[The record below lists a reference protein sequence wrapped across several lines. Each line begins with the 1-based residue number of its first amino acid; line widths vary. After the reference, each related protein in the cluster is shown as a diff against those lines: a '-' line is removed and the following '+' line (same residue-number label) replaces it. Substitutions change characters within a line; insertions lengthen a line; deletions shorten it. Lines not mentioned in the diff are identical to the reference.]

1 MNLNELSEVEFTRN
15 DLTEE
20 SITRITEEAIK
31 MTKGIIEGGVSRDS
45 LQGRPRSFQDIQR
58 DCENGLV
65 AEQYLIQE
73 LLYHNNPKKY
83 HDVISPQDVEV
94 EVKTFRYN
102 YIQTKFEHI
111 LKLEYRK
118 TKYPH
123 VVMFMRTEDVYT
135 FDSYFKY
142 NYEKEKYDAQWK
154 WLGI

>member
-1 MNLNELSEVEFTRN
+1 MNINELCEVEFSRN

-20 SITRITEEAIK
+20 SKKRITEEAIRI
-31 MTKGIIEGGVSRDS
+31 TKGIIDGGVARDS
-45 LQGRPRSFQDIQR
+45 LQGRHRTFEDIQR

-73 LLYHNNPKKY
+73 HGYRDNPRMW
-83 HDVISPQDVEV
+83 HDVISPQDIEV
-94 EVKTFRYN
+94 EIKTFRYN
-102 YIQTKFEHI
+102 YHQTKFEHI
-111 LKLEYRK
+111 LKLESRK

-142 NYEKEKYDAQWK
+142 NYDKNQYDQVPRT
-154 WLGI
+154 

>member
-1 MNLNELSEVEFTRN
+1 MNLNELNEVEFTRN
-15 DLTEE
+15 DLTNE
-20 SITRITEEAIK
+20 SLTRIKEEAIR

-45 LQGRPRSFQDIQR
+45 LQGRHRTFEDIQR

-73 LLYHNNPKKY
+73 HGYRNNPKMW
-83 HDVISPQDVEV
+83 HDIISPQDIEV

-102 YIQTKFEHI
+102 YTQTKFEHI
-111 LKLEYRK
+111 LKLEYKK

-142 NYEKEKYDAQWK
+142 NYEKEQYDQVPSSQR
-154 WLGI
+154 

>member
-1 MNLNELSEVEFTRN
+1 MNLNELNEVKFTRN

-20 SITRITEEAIK
+20 SEKRITEEAIK
-31 MTKGIIEGGVSRDS
+31 MTKGIIDGGISRDS
-45 LQGRPRSFQDIQR
+45 LQGRHRTFEDIQR

-73 LLYHNNPKKY
+73 HGYRNNPKMW
-83 HDVISPQDVEV
+83 HDIISPQDIEV
-94 EVKTFRYN
+94 EIKTFRYN
-102 YIQTKFEHI
+102 YTQTKFEHI

-142 NYEKEKYDAQWK
+142 NYETEQYNQVPRT
-154 WLGI
+154 

>member
-45 LQGRPRSFQDIQR
+45 LQGIPRSFQDIQR

-73 LLYHNNPKKY
+73 QGYRNNPKMW

-142 NYEKEKYDAQWK
+142 NYEKEKYDPHWQ
-154 WLGI
+154 WLGV